1 VSRILR
7 DVAAAPLDFFKSVP
21 WLANVGHFL
30 GGYGVVLTAAFW
42 GARSV
47 ELWVTGLLAA
57 FVLFKEYFLDL
68 RYESGETVGSSTVDA
83 LGYALGAAVVWA
95 EILLR

>member
-1 VSRILR
+1 MSRILR
-7 DVAAAPLDFFKSVP
+7 DAAAAPLDYFKSLP

-30 GGYGVVLTAAFW
+30 AGYSVVLTAAFW
-42 GARSV
+42 GTRTA

-57 FVLFKEYFLDL
+57 YVLVKEYFLDL
-68 RYESGETVGSSTVDA
+68 RYESGETVDSSTIDA
-83 LGYALGAAVVWA
+83 LGYTLGVMVAWV

>member
-1 VSRILR
+1 MSRILKG
-7 DVAAAPLDFFKSVP
+7 VASAPLDFFKSVP
-21 WLANVGHFL
+21 WLASIGHFL
-30 GGYGVVLTAAFW
+30 GGYGVVLTAAYW
-42 GARSV
+42 GERSA
-47 ELWVTGLLAA
+47 EFWVTGLLAG